1 MPPQL
6 SPPPHRPFSR
16 SSQPFPTPPTGGDG
30 GEPLA
35 QPIPKASTSTSS
47 TFDLSLPS
55 RSAGRQYEDYRHKSQ
70 RERPNHDNQRLPPRQ
85 TRERERTM
93 VPRFSSRSR
102 SPLASPPIGQPSRRN
117 RRPSRSPPPFERRR
131 SPSPL
136 AHAYQDPLPQFLQAD
151 QEHLSSRPST
161 PPTPG
166 VPDTPTSNNSLTANQ
181 MQTQIL
187 NQNQNQN
194 RSNHLPN
201 VSQTTSTSSLPP
213 QTSRPSQP
221 TQPTT
226 GPLPNPT
233 LRSRPSQLPSQLS
246 PASQST
252 QSTQSTQPASA
263 LSQTTM
269 RPVPIA
275 VPLTGHG
282 APHPR
287 ITPAS
292 GPSAAQVR
300 PPNLSLRLSQPA
312 QQVALPL
319 SQPAR
324 TQAQYPPSPSPNESE
339 TARRSSAMPPQLLTQ
354 PQPQPQPQIQP
365 QSQSQSQSQH
375 RIQPSPQRPPYNI
388 PAAQTSQASNSTHS
402 TLSVKPLSSQS
413 KGSTAVNTSQKVN
426 QGATVPPLTGT
437 GTDQHQHQ
445 LDMKNREAISGADA
459 GVGAIAGDEVENSS
473 GTNQSQ
479 GQNQIKSED
488 KKDNNNK
495 GQKKNAGKKKGKG
508 KIAQNGAKIVKVEV
522 QKGELLLKS
531 ENQERDQK
539 SRNGTT
545 ETKEEKT
552 NANLTIERGEH
563 GEKDKVDQKEGQAQ
577 KEMEKPIVI
586 PEVEAETRSS
596 SQRSLHF
603 PLPVVDSLPL
613 PIHHAQPEHARLT
626 ESLPPIQP
634 VRQPDHSS
642 QSYQPSD
649 SSHLPLSLPFPQA
662 DTLGLASTPDV
673 LTAPGVF
680 NEQGLSPL
688 SNGSMQ
694 FPLLPSHALA
704 SSSSLSSPDA
714 SIRSVKPL
722 QPLQST
728 MPNSGRGARSSTEH
742 EHMIPSLPGQIA
754 HVPSTRPDAHPS
766 ITSPSFLRMPPISS
780 PSTSPHNLSSQTL
793 TSSSTAA
800 GHVSVPMREKE
811 KEKEKDQIE
820 VDQNDSQAG
829 KIGSV
834 DKGKGK
840 ERLGET
846 QGAGLFT
853 VAGAVPLSF
862 WVYGGPRARTLEIVI
877 TVSPVPPPIYL
888 SIHPFLIF
896 WTSFLLCH
904 NADNPSPATIIVAR
918 RWRCPHFP
926 NPRWISYST
935 FTPFFPYK

>member
-1 MPPQL
+1 
-6 SPPPHRPFSR
+6 
-16 SSQPFPTPPTGGDG
+16 
-30 GEPLA
+30 
-35 QPIPKASTSTSS
+35 
-47 TFDLSLPS
+47 
-55 RSAGRQYEDYRHKSQ
+55 
-70 RERPNHDNQRLPPRQ
+70 
-85 TRERERTM
+85 M

-673 LTAPGVF
+673 LTAPGAF

>member
-1 MPPQL
+1 M
-6 SPPPHRPFSR
+6 
-16 SSQPFPTPPTGGDG
+16 
-30 GEPLA
+30 
-35 QPIPKASTSTSS
+35 
-47 TFDLSLPS
+47 
-55 RSAGRQYEDYRHKSQ
+55 
-70 RERPNHDNQRLPPRQ
+70 
-85 TRERERTM
+85 
-93 VPRFSSRSR
+93 
-102 SPLASPPIGQPSRRN
+102 
-117 RRPSRSPPPFERRR
+117 
-131 SPSPL
+131 
-136 AHAYQDPLPQFLQAD
+136 
-151 QEHLSSRPST
+151 
-161 PPTPG
+161 
-166 VPDTPTSNNSLTANQ
+166 
-181 MQTQIL
+181 
-187 NQNQNQN
+187 
-194 RSNHLPN
+194 
-201 VSQTTSTSSLPP
+201 
-213 QTSRPSQP
+213 
-221 TQPTT
+221 
-226 GPLPNPT
+226 
-233 LRSRPSQLPSQLS
+233 
-246 PASQST
+246 
-252 QSTQSTQPASA
+252 
-263 LSQTTM
+263 
-269 RPVPIA
+269 
-275 VPLTGHG
+275 
-282 APHPR
+282 
-287 ITPAS
+287 
-292 GPSAAQVR
+292 
-300 PPNLSLRLSQPA
+300 
-312 QQVALPL
+312 
-319 SQPAR
+319 
-324 TQAQYPPSPSPNESE
+324 
-339 TARRSSAMPPQLLTQ
+339 
-354 PQPQPQPQIQP
+354 
-365 QSQSQSQSQH
+365 
-375 RIQPSPQRPPYNI
+375 
-388 PAAQTSQASNSTHS
+388 
-402 TLSVKPLSSQS
+402 
-413 KGSTAVNTSQKVN
+413 NTSQKMN
-426 QGATVPPLTGT
+426 QGGTVPLLTGT

-445 LDMKNREAISGADA
+445 LDMKNKEAISGADA
-459 GVGAIAGDEVENSS
+459 GVGVGAIAGDEVENSS

-531 ENQERDQK
+531 GNQERDQK

-596 SQRSLHF
+596 SPRSLHF

-626 ESLPPIQP
+626 ESIPPIQP

-642 QSYQPSD
+642 QNYQPSD

-673 LTAPGVF
+673 LTAPGAF

-694 FPLLPSHALA
+694 FSLLPSHALA

-714 SIRSVKPL
+714 SIRPVKPL

-728 MPNSGRGARSSTEH
+728 MPSSDRGARSSTEH
-742 EHMIPSLPGQIA
+742 EHMIPSSPGQIA

-780 PSTSPHNLSSQTL
+780 PSTSPHNLSSRTL
-793 TSSSTAA
+793 TSSLTAD
-800 GHVSVPMREKE
+800 GHVSVPMREKA
-811 KEKEKDQIE
+811 KEKDQIE
-820 VDQNDSQAG
+820 VDQNGPQAG
-829 KIGSV
+829 KNGSV

-888 SIHPFLIF
+888 SIHPFLFF
-896 WTSFLLCH
+896 WISFLLC
-904 NADNPSPATIIVAR
+904 A
-918 RWRCPHFP
+918 
-926 NPRWISYST
+926 
-935 FTPFFPYK
+935 